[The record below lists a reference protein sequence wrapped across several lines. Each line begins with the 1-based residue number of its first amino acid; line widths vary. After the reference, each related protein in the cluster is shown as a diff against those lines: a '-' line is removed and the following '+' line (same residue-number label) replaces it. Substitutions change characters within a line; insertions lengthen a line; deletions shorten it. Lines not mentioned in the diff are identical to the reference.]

1 MSVHGHPI
9 YPKIQRP
16 IYPIIMNTNTPS
28 TRPFN
33 STSPAVRVIA
43 SPKSWIEGE
52 AVRQLYATAKLA
64 GVRFAIGFPDL
75 HPGKGTPVGAAFVT
89 EEIIYPHL
97 IGGDIGCGMA
107 LFKTN
112 LLRREVKLD
121 RWAALR
127 FNLEHPWDE
136 DVGEFLTANEIESTD
151 FDAALGTVGGGNH
164 FAELQAVDKI
174 IDAAEF
180 KNAGIGKEQ
189 LVVLVHS
196 GSRGLGE
203 TVLREHV
210 DVHHGN
216 GVPADSFAAQEY
228 LRGHD
233 LAVRWARANRALIA
247 RRFVEQLGAEAERV
261 WDGCH
266 NSITPSIRGSR
277 GNEAPMDSEKT
288 GVAYIHRK
296 GAVVT
301 DAAPIV
307 IPGSRGALSYL
318 VKPIGD
324 GASHAWSLAHGAG
337 RKWSRSETRLRM
349 RERFGVMELVQ
360 TALGGRVICEE
371 RDLLYEEA
379 PAAYKNIEAVIQDLV
394 DAGLVSV
401 IATLRPLLTYKTRKA
416 RR

>member
-1 MSVHGHPI
+1 MKTDIV
-9 YPKIQRP
+9 
-16 IYPIIMNTNTPS
+16 S
-28 TRPFN
+28 TEPFN
-33 STSPAVRVIA
+33 TFSPVVRVIA

-52 AVRQLYATAKLA
+52 AVRQLYGVAKFE
-64 GVRFAIGFPDL
+64 GVRLAIGFPDL

-89 EEIIYPHL
+89 DEIIYPYV

-107 LFKTN
+107 LFKTD

-136 DVGEFLTANEIESTD
+136 DLGELLAAHDLESTD
-151 FDAALGTVGGGNH
+151 FDRALGTIGGGNH
-164 FAELQAVDKI
+164 FAELQAVERI
-174 IDAAEF
+174 VDAEEF
-180 KNAGIGKEQ
+180 KRSTIGREQ
-189 LVVLVHS
+189 LLVLVHS

-203 TVLREHV
+203 SVLRDYV
-210 DVHHGN
+210 DEHHGN
-216 GVPADSFAAQEY
+216 GASVDSLAAQEY

-233 LAVRWARANRALIA
+233 FAVRWARANRALIA
-247 RRFVEQLGAEAERV
+247 KRFVSALGAEAECV

-266 NSITPSIRGSR
+266 NGI
-277 GNEAPMDSEKT
+277 
-288 GVAYIHRK
+288 VARETDDGTVWVHRK
-296 GAVVT
+296 GAVENNEV
-301 DAAPIV
+301 PVV
-307 IPGSRGALSYL
+307 IPGSRGSLSYL

-324 GASHAWSLAHGAG
+324 GAASAWSLAHGAG
-337 RKWSRSETRLRM
+337 RKWSRSQTRLRM

-360 TALGGRVICEE
+360 TPLGGRVVCEE

-401 IATLRPLLTYKTRKA
+401 IATFRPLLTYKTRKLH
-416 RR
+416 R